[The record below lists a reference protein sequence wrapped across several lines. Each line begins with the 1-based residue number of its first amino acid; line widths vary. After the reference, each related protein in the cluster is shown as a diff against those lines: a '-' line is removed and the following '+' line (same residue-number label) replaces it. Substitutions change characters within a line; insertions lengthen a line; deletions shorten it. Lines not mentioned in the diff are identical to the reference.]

1 MRDGNRKNDM
11 NDNRK
16 KDPEELS
23 DEALTGEALTDGELT
38 GVAGGERPAP
48 KGDVW
53 IPIHKAGG

>member
-1 MRDGNRKNDM
+1 MSDSG
-11 NDNRK
+11 K
-16 KDPEELS
+16 KDPEGLS
-23 DEALTGEALTDGELT
+23 DEAPAGEELTDRELT

>member
-1 MRDGNRKNDM
+1 M
-11 NDNRK
+11 NDNENK
-16 KDPEELS
+16 KTPEELT
-23 DEALTGEALTDGELT
+23 DETPAGEELADGDLS